1 LTPLLLRANGRGT
14 IVDTIYEKRVNHVF
28 ELAKMDA
35 DISTT
40 NGHILYTGGRD
51 LRGASV
57 KATDL
62 RAGAAL
68 VIAGLMAEG
77 KTEITNIEFIL
88 RGYSDIIEKLRNLGA
103 DIRLVED

>member
-1 LTPLLLRANGRGT
+1 MVIFCT
-14 IVDTIYEKRVNHVF
+14 RV
-28 ELAKMDA
+28 
-35 DISTT
+35 
-40 NGHILYTGGRD
+40 GRD

>member
-1 LTPLLLRANGRGT
+1 
-14 IVDTIYEKRVNHVF
+14 
-28 ELAKMDA
+28 M
-35 DISTT
+35 
-40 NGHILYTGGRD
+40 
-51 LRGASV
+51 RGASV

-77 KTEITNIEFIL
+77 QTEITNIEFIL

-103 DIRLVED
+103 DITLVED

>member
-1 LTPLLLRANGRGT
+1 
-14 IVDTIYEKRVNHVF
+14 
-28 ELAKMDA
+28 M
-35 DISTT
+35 S
-40 NGHILYTGGRD
+40 
-51 LRGASV
+51 GASV

-77 KTEITNIEFIL
+77 QTEITNIEFIL

-103 DIRLVED
+103 DITLVED

>member
-1 LTPLLLRANGRGT
+1 
-14 IVDTIYEKRVNHVF
+14 
-28 ELAKMDA
+28 M
-35 DISTT
+35 S
-40 NGHILYTGGRD
+40 
-51 LRGASV
+51 GASV

-77 KTEITNIEFIL
+77 QTEITNIEFIL

-103 DIRLVED
+103 DITLVEN